1 MMAALNFT
9 FIVINYTIKY
19 VKLITIMIDV
29 IIMIVNFT
37 NIIVNFTFANVIFII
52 MIIMFT
58 ILFINFIRHIDKTHY
73 QLV

>member
-1 MMAALNFT
+1 MAAVNFT
-9 FIVINYTIKY
+9 FIVIKYKIKH
-19 VKLITIMIDV
+19 VKF
-29 IIMIVNFT
+29 IIIIVNIIVMMLNFT